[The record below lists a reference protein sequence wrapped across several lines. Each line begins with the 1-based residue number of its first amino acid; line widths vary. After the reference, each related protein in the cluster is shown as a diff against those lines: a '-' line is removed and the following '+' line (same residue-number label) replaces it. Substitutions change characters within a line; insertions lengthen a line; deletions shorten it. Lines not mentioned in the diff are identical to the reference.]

1 MFTIKP
7 CSIEDVDTIMD
18 MQDHVI
24 EINNKTGKGS
34 WYIVTKRCDLEEGL
48 KNNDLLVLGAYCNGE
63 LAACIA
69 MSFGDSHGMFKTLLN
84 NYQNN
89 EDKQFAYAKMAIV
102 KEAYRGH
109 GLQRTLLQALEA
121 EALKNPQIKYMG
133 AIVHPDNSFSLK
145 NVLAEGY
152 ENKGRAIPDPHPGY
166 PRVLLFKTL
175 ERQN

>member
-24 EINNKTGKGS
+24 EVNNKTGRGN
-34 WYIVTKRCDLEEGL
+34 WYIVTERCELEEGL
-48 KNNDLLVLGAYCNGE
+48 KNNDLLVLGAYSAGE

-69 MSFGDSHGMFKTLLN
+69 MSIGDPHDMFKALLN
-84 NYQNN
+84 NHQNN
-89 EDKQFAYAKMAIV
+89 EDKQFGYAKMAIV

-109 GLQRTLLQALEA
+109 GLQRTLLHALEV
-121 EALKNPQIKYMG
+121 EALKNPQLKYIG
-133 AIVHPDNSFSLK
+133 AIAHPDNSFSLK
-145 NVLAEGY
+145 NLKAEGY
-152 ENKGRAIPDPHPGY
+152 ENKGRVVPDPHPGY

-175 ERQN
+175 DRP

>member
-24 EINNKTGKGS
+24 EVNNKTGRGN
-34 WYIVTKRCDLEEGL
+34 WYIVTERCELEDGL
-48 KNNDLLVLGAYCNGE
+48 KNNDLLVLGAYCNDE

-69 MSFGDSHGMFKTLLN
+69 MSVGDPNGMFKELLN
-84 NYQNN
+84 NLQNN
-89 EDKQFAYAKMAIV
+89 EDKQFGYAKMAIV

-109 GLQRTLLQALEA
+109 GLQRTLLHALEV
-121 EALKNPQIKYMG
+121 EALKNPQLKYIG
-133 AIVHPDNSFSLK
+133 AIAHPDNSFSLK
-145 NVLAEGY
+145 NLKAEGY
-152 ENKGRAIPDPHPGY
+152 ENKGRVVPDPHPGY

-175 ERQN
+175 DRP